1 VTVPPQPG
9 CTTPDGLTA
18 ATPVFQRGRFCDKS
32 GGFYDKDSHLFNKH
46 SRLCNKHGRLPVD
59 PFSKTSG
66 HANVVELVNTHAAPA
81 KSITSPQQGGGGRG
95 WSVPRCPTPHPP
107 TRPMGLIHAFSIA
120 CHSPKQAS
128 RNPCACSHLPH
139 PHPGGEGVP
148 PWTMETGDNE
158 TRQRPSATLALCCGR
173 TPAYFRPT
181 MLVESG

>member
-1 VTVPPQPG
+1 VTVPSQPG

-32 GGFYDKDSHLFNKH
+32 GGFYDKDSHLCNKH
-46 SRLCNKHGRLPVD
+46 GRLCNKHSRLPVD

-66 HANVVELVNTHAAPA
+66 HANVVELVNTHATPA
-81 KSITSPQQGGGGRG
+81 KSITSPQQGGEGGG
-95 WSVPRCPTPHPP
+95 PYQGAPP
-107 TRPMGLIHAFSIA
+107 PPPDQTHGP
-120 CHSPKQAS
+120 
-128 RNPCACSHLPH
+128 NPCIFNSLPQSKTGLAQ
-139 PHPGGEGVP
+139 PLRLQPLATPPPRGEGVP